1 MAKDKKN
8 LVLRI
13 QDFISSYKGKV
24 FMNYVYNW
32 GAAVV
37 IAGTLFK
44 LTHLPGANLM
54 IWIGM
59 GTEVLVFFISAFEL
73 PRRDIVTPVTTGGVI
88 ASGGAP
94 LQPGEEEALLKAAA
108 QAGNAG
114 GGQAVGGGGVIIV
127 GGSAPMAGAP
137 VTGVTGAA
145 PQASPIQDTANPQT
159 GASAGFGPSIQTGTP
174 AGFTPTGSAGIPQ
187 AGGIPSAGLT
197 AEMETSTQAYIDQ
210 LKELTETMARFTAKA
225 ENMAQEAEQMS
236 NLGRNLAGINAIYE
250 MQLRSASAQ
259 IGTIDQVH
267 EETRKMAR
275 QIEEL
280 NAVYA
285 RMIQA
290 LQVK

>member
-1 MAKDKKN
+1 MTKDKKN

-32 GAAVV
+32 GAAVI
-37 IAGTLFK
+37 IAGALFK

-54 IWIGM
+54 MWIGM

-73 PRRDIVTPVTTGGVI
+73 PRRDITTPVTTGGVI
-88 ASGGAP
+88 ASGGAS

-108 QAGNAG
+108 QVGNAG

-127 GGSAPMAGAP
+127 GGGAPMS
-137 VTGVTGAA
+137 GVTSTA
-145 PQASPIQDTANPQT
+145 PQASPIQDTANPQAGT
-159 GASAGFGPSIQTGTP
+159 SAGFGPSIQTGTP
-174 AGFTPTGSAGIPQ
+174 AGFTPTGGAGIPQ

-197 AEMETSTQAYIDQ
+197 SEMETSTQAYIDQ

>member
-108 QAGNAG
+108 QAGYAG

-127 GGSAPMAGAP
+127 GGGAPMAG
-137 VTGVTGAA
+137 VTGTA
-145 PQASPIQDTANPQT
+145 PQASPIQDTANSQA
-159 GASAGFGPSIQTGTP
+159 GASAGFGPTIQAGTP
-174 AGFTPTGSAGIPQ
+174 AGFTPTGGAGIPQ

>member
-8 LVLRI
+8 LVRRI
-13 QDFISSYKGKV
+13 QDFMSSYRGKV
-24 FMNYVYNW
+24 ILNYVYSW

-54 IWIGM
+54 VWIGM
-59 GTEVLVFFISAFEL
+59 GTEVLVFIISGFEL
-73 PRRDIVTPVTTGGVI
+73 PKRDVASPIAVGGVT
-88 ASGGAP
+88 APGGVP

-108 QAGNAG
+108 QAADGGIQPAG
-114 GGQAVGGGGVIIV
+114 TGGGGVIIV
-127 GGSAPMAGAP
+127 GGGAPAAGA
-137 VTGVTGAA
+137 AA
-145 PQASPIQDTANPQT
+145 
-159 GASAGFGPSIQTGTP
+159 TGTAGTAGQQAATMQGP
-174 AGFTPTGSAGIPQ
+174 ATVQLGTPGGFSQAAATGMPQ
-187 AGGIPSAGLT
+187 AGGIPSSGLT
-197 AEMETSTQAYIDQ
+197 AEMEASTQAYIDQ
-210 LKELTETMARFTAKA
+210 LKELTETMAHFTAKA

-236 NLGRNLAGINAIYE
+236 ALGRNLAGINAIYE

>member
-73 PRRDIVTPVTTGGVI
+73 PRRDIATPVTTGGVI
-88 ASGGAP
+88 ASGGAS

-108 QAGNAG
+108 QAGNDG

-127 GGSAPMAGAP
+127 GGGAPMAG
-137 VTGVTGAA
+137 VTSTA
-145 PQASPIQDTANPQT
+145 PQASPIQDTANPQA
-159 GASAGFGPSIQTGTP
+159 GASAGFGPTIQTGTLT
-174 AGFTPTGSAGIPQ
+174 GFTPTGSAGIPQ
-187 AGGIPSAGLT
+187 AGGIPSVGLT

>member
-73 PRRDIVTPVTTGGVI
+73 PRRDIVTPVMTGGAI
-88 ASGGAP
+88 ASGGTP

-127 GGSAPMAGAP
+127 GGGAPMS
-137 VTGVTGAA
+137 GVTSTA
-145 PQASPIQDTANPQT
+145 PQASPVQDTANPQA
-159 GASAGFGPSIQTGTP
+159 GASAGFGSTIQAGTP
-174 AGFTPTGSAGIPQ
+174 AGFTPTGGAGIPQ
-187 AGGIPSAGLT
+187 AGSIPSAGLT

>member
-73 PRRDIVTPVTTGGVI
+73 PRRDIATPVTTGGVI

-94 LQPGEEEALLKAAA
+94 LQPGEEEALLKVAT

-127 GGSAPMAGAP
+127 GGGAPMS
-137 VTGVTGAA
+137 GVTSTA
-145 PQASPIQDTANPQT
+145 PQASPIQDTANPQAGTST
-159 GASAGFGPSIQTGTP
+159 GFEPTIQAGTP
-174 AGFTPTGSAGIPQ
+174 AGFTPTGGAGIPQ

>member
-73 PRRDIVTPVTTGGVI
+73 PRRDIATPVTTGGVI
-88 ASGGAP
+88 ASGGAS

-114 GGQAVGGGGVIIV
+114 GEQAVGGGGVIIV
-127 GGSAPMAGAP
+127 GGGAPMAG
-137 VTGVTGAA
+137 VTSTA
-145 PQASPIQDTANPQT
+145 PQASPIQDTANPQA
-159 GASAGFGPSIQTGTP
+159 GASAGFGPTIQAGTP

>member
-73 PRRDIVTPVTTGGVI
+73 PRRDIATPVTTGGVI

-127 GGSAPMAGAP
+127 GGGAPMS
-137 VTGVTGAA
+137 GVTSTA
-145 PQASPIQDTANPQT
+145 PQASPIQDTANPQA
-159 GASAGFGPSIQTGTP
+159 GASAGFGPTIQAGTP
-174 AGFTPTGSAGIPQ
+174 VGFTPTGGAGIPQ
-187 AGGIPSAGLT
+187 AGSIPSAGLT

>member
-1 MAKDKKN
+1 
-8 LVLRI
+8 
-13 QDFISSYKGKV
+13 
-24 FMNYVYNW
+24 MNYVYNW

-127 GGSAPMAGAP
+127 GGGAPMS
-137 VTGVTGAA
+137 GVTSTV
-145 PQASPIQDTANPQT
+145 PQASPIQDTANPQA
-159 GASAGFGPSIQTGTP
+159 GASAGFGPSIQAGTP
-174 AGFTPTGSAGIPQ
+174 AGFTPTGGAGIPQ

>member
-73 PRRDIVTPVTTGGVI
+73 PRRDIATPVTTGGVI

-94 LQPGEEEALLKAAA
+94 LQPGEEEALLKAAT

-114 GGQAVGGGGVIIV
+114 GRQAVGGGGVIIV
-127 GGSAPMAGAP
+127 GGGAPMS
-137 VTGVTGAA
+137 GVTSTA
-145 PQASPIQDTANPQT
+145 PQTSPIQDTAHPQA
-159 GASAGFGPSIQTGTP
+159 GASTGFGPSIQTGTP
-174 AGFTPTGSAGIPQ
+174 AGFTPTGGAGIPQ
-187 AGGIPSAGLT
+187 AGSIPSARLT

>member
-1 MAKDKKN
+1 
-8 LVLRI
+8 
-13 QDFISSYKGKV
+13 
-24 FMNYVYNW
+24 MNYVYNW

-73 PRRDIVTPVTTGGVI
+73 PRRDITTPVTTGGVI
-88 ASGGAP
+88 ASGGAS

-114 GGQAVGGGGVIIV
+114 GEQAVGGGGVIIV
-127 GGSAPMAGAP
+127 GGGAPMAG
-137 VTGVTGAA
+137 VTSTA
-145 PQASPIQDTANPQT
+145 PQASPIQDTANPQA
-159 GASAGFGPSIQTGTP
+159 GASAGIGPTIQAGTP

>member
-1 MAKDKKN
+1 MTKDKKN
-8 LVLRI
+8 FGQRI
-13 QDFISSYKGKV
+13 QDFMSSYRGKV
-24 FMNYVYNW
+24 ILNYVYSW
-32 GAAVV
+32 GAAVI
-37 IAGTLFK
+37 IAGALFK

-54 IWIGM
+54 MWIGM

-73 PRRDIVTPVTTGGVI
+73 PRRDIATPVTTGGVI
-88 ASGGAP
+88 ASGGAS
-94 LQPGEEEALLKAAA
+94 LQPGEEEALLKAAT

-114 GGQAVGGGGVIIV
+114 SGQAVGGGGVIIV
-127 GGSAPMAGAP
+127 GGGAPMA
-137 VTGVTGAA
+137 GVTGAA
-145 PQASPIQDTANPQT
+145 PQASPIQDTANPQV
-159 GASAGFGPSIQTGTP
+159 GASTGFGPSIQTGTP
-174 AGFTPTGSAGIPQ
+174 AGFTPTGGAGIPQ
-187 AGGIPSAGLT
+187 AGSIPSAGLT

>member
-8 LVLRI
+8 FGQRI
-13 QDFISSYKGKV
+13 QDFMSSYRGKV
-24 FMNYVYNW
+24 ILNYVYSW
-32 GAAVV
+32 GAAVI

-54 IWIGM
+54 MWIGM

-73 PRRDIVTPVTTGGVI
+73 PKRDAVAPAMQGGFI
-88 ASGGAP
+88 ASGGVP
-94 LQPGEEEALLKAAA
+94 MQGGDGEALLKAAA

-127 GGSAPMAGAP
+127 GGGAPMAGAP
-137 VTGVTGAA
+137 MSGVTGAA
-145 PQASPIQDTANPQT
+145 PQVSPIQDTTNPQAGT
-159 GASAGFGPSIQTGTP
+159 FAGFGPSIQ
-174 AGFTPTGSAGIPQ
+174 AGFTPTGGAGIPQ
-187 AGGIPSAGLT
+187 AGSIPSAGLT

>member
-73 PRRDIVTPVTTGGVI
+73 PRRDIVTPVMTGGAI
-88 ASGGAP
+88 ASGGTP
-94 LQPGEEEALLKAAA
+94 LQPGEEEALLKAAT

-127 GGSAPMAGAP
+127 GGGAP

-145 PQASPIQDTANPQT
+145 PQASPIQDTTNPQAGTST
-159 GASAGFGPSIQTGTP
+159 GFEPTIQAGTP
-174 AGFTPTGSAGIPQ
+174 AGFTPTGGAGIPQ
-187 AGGIPSAGLT
+187 AGSIPSAGLT

-236 NLGRNLAGINAIYE
+236 NLGRNLSGINAIYE

>member
-145 PQASPIQDTANPQT
+145 PQASPIQD
-159 GASAGFGPSIQTGTP
+159 
-174 AGFTPTGSAGIPQ
+174 
-187 AGGIPSAGLT
+187 
-197 AEMETSTQAYIDQ
+197 
-210 LKELTETMARFTAKA
+210 KA
-225 ENMAQEAEQMS
+225 LS
-236 NLGRNLAGINAIYE
+236 NG
-250 MQLRSASAQ
+250 
-259 IGTIDQVH
+259 
-267 EETRKMAR
+267 
-275 QIEEL
+275 
-280 NAVYA
+280 
-285 RMIQA
+285 
-290 LQVK
+290 

>member
-73 PRRDIVTPVTTGGVI
+73 PRRDITTPVTTGGVI
-88 ASGGAP
+88 ASGGAS

-114 GGQAVGGGGVIIV
+114 GEQAVGGGGVIIV
-127 GGSAPMAGAP
+127 GGGALMAG
-137 VTGVTGAA
+137 VTSTA
-145 PQASPIQDTANPQT
+145 PQASPIQDTANPQA
-159 GASAGFGPSIQTGTP
+159 GASAGFGPTIQAGTP

>member
-1 MAKDKKN
+1 MTKDKKN
-8 LVLRI
+8 FGQRI
-13 QDFISSYKGKV
+13 QDFMSSYRGKV
-24 FMNYVYNW
+24 ILNYVYSW
-32 GAAVV
+32 GAAVI
-37 IAGTLFK
+37 IAGALFK

-54 IWIGM
+54 MWIGM

-73 PRRDIVTPVTTGGVI
+73 PRRDITTPVTTGGVI

-94 LQPGEEEALLKAAA
+94 LQPGEEEALLKAAT

-127 GGSAPMAGAP
+127 GGGAP
-137 VTGVTGAA
+137 VTGVTGTA
-145 PQASPIQDTANPQT
+145 PQASPIQDTANPQA
-159 GASAGFGPSIQTGTP
+159 GASAGFGPTIQAGTP
-174 AGFTPTGSAGIPQ
+174 AGFTPTGGAGIPQ

>member
-13 QDFISSYKGKV
+13 QGFISSYKGKV

-73 PRRDIVTPVTTGGVI
+73 PRRDIVTPVTTGSVI

-114 GGQAVGGGGVIIV
+114 GGQAVGSGGVIIV
-127 GGSAPMAGAP
+127 GGGAPMAG
-137 VTGVTGAA
+137 VTGTA
-145 PQASPIQDTANPQT
+145 PQASPIQDTANPQA
-159 GASAGFGPSIQTGTP
+159 GASAGFGPTIQAGTP
-174 AGFTPTGSAGIPQ
+174 TGFTPTGGAGIPQ

>member
-1 MAKDKKN
+1 
-8 LVLRI
+8 
-13 QDFISSYKGKV
+13 
-24 FMNYVYNW
+24 MNYVYNW

-73 PRRDIVTPVTTGGVI
+73 PRRDIATPVTTGGVI

-94 LQPGEEEALLKAAA
+94 LQPGEEEALLKAAT

-114 GGQAVGGGGVIIV
+114 GGQAVSGGGVIIV
-127 GGSAPMAGAP
+127 GGGAPMS
-137 VTGVTGAA
+137 GVTSTA
-145 PQASPIQDTANPQT
+145 PQASPIQDTANPQA
-159 GASAGFGPSIQTGTP
+159 GASTGFGPSIQTGTP
-174 AGFTPTGSAGIPQ
+174 AGFTPTGGAGIPQ
-187 AGGIPSAGLT
+187 AGSIPSAGLT
-197 AEMETSTQAYIDQ
+197 AEMETSTLAYIDQ

>member
-73 PRRDIVTPVTTGGVI
+73 PRRDITTPVTTGGVI
-88 ASGGAP
+88 ASGGAS

-114 GGQAVGGGGVIIV
+114 GEQAVGGGGVIIV
-127 GGSAPMAGAP
+127 GGGAPMAG
-137 VTGVTGAA
+137 VTSTA
-145 PQASPIQDTANPQT
+145 PQASPIQDTANPQA
-159 GASAGFGPSIQTGTP
+159 GASAGFGPTIQAGTP

>member
-8 LVLRI
+8 FGQRI
-13 QDFISSYKGKV
+13 QDFMSSYRGKV
-24 FMNYVYNW
+24 ILNYVYSW
-32 GAAVV
+32 GAAVI

-54 IWIGM
+54 MWIGM

-73 PRRDIVTPVTTGGVI
+73 PRRDIATPVTTGGVI
-88 ASGGAP
+88 ASGGSP

-127 GGSAPMAGAP
+127 GGGAPMS
-137 VTGVTGAA
+137 GVTGAA

-159 GASAGFGPSIQTGTP
+159 GTSAGFGPTIQAGTP
-174 AGFTPTGSAGIPQ
+174 AGFTPTGGAGIPQ
-187 AGGIPSAGLT
+187 AGSIPPAGLT

>member
-73 PRRDIVTPVTTGGVI
+73 PRRDIVTPVMTGGAI
-88 ASGGAP
+88 ASGGTP
-94 LQPGEEEALLKAAA
+94 LQPGEEEALLKAAT

-127 GGSAPMAGAP
+127 GGGAPMS
-137 VTGVTGAA
+137 GVTGAA
-145 PQASPIQDTANPQT
+145 PQASPIQDTANPQAGT
-159 GASAGFGPSIQTGTP
+159 SAGFGPTIEAGTP
-174 AGFTPTGSAGIPQ
+174 AGFTPTGGAGIPQ

>member
-73 PRRDIVTPVTTGGVI
+73 PRRDIVTPVMTGGAI
-88 ASGGAP
+88 ASGGTP

-127 GGSAPMAGAP
+127 GGGAPMS
-137 VTGVTGAA
+137 GVTSTA
-145 PQASPIQDTANPQT
+145 PQASPVQDTANPQA
-159 GASAGFGPSIQTGTP
+159 GASTGFGPSIQTGTP
-174 AGFTPTGSAGIPQ
+174 AGFTPTGGAGIPQ
-187 AGGIPSAGLT
+187 AGSIPSAGLT

>member
-32 GAAVV
+32 GATVV

-73 PRRDIVTPVTTGGVI
+73 PRRDITTPVTTGGVI
-88 ASGGAP
+88 ASGGAS

-114 GGQAVGGGGVIIV
+114 GEQAVGGGGVIIV
-127 GGSAPMAGAP
+127 GGGAPMAG
-137 VTGVTGAA
+137 VTSTA
-145 PQASPIQDTANPQT
+145 PQASPIQDTANPQA
-159 GASAGFGPSIQTGTP
+159 GASAGFGPTIQAGTP

-225 ENMAQEAEQMS
+225 ENMAQEAEQMN